1 MTDKNQSMLE
11 NWSKTGQG
19 NDFVNLFPLFS
30 NLSTFTTRTCHF
42 CARAKTRKM
51 KFSSPWPGLKGF
63 KIIDRTP
70 LILSQRVVKFPLR
83 AFSIRS
89 LLLCMDAKV
98 VNLISPAISKQSRP
112 PFLSTRYSLLT
123 LRPRQHFAAGG
134 GFIHSE
140 IASFRSCV
148 WKKLSGK
155 SGTFYLEVTLFKKP
169 RFQNVFCP
177 GSKTKRLAFSNSSG
191 LKSVFEK
198 FRFLDGLVWTVGLT
212 VEIKLSFQ
220 TPSAEC

>member
-1 MTDKNQSMLE
+1 MLE
-11 NWSKTGQG
+11 NWSKTGQR

-83 AFSIRS
+83 AFYIRS

-112 PFLSTRYSLLT
+112 PFLSTRSSLLT

-148 WKKLSGK
+148 WKNCQGNPAHFILRSPFSK
-155 SGTFYLEVTLFKKP
+155 SP
-169 RFQNVFCP
+169 VF
-177 GSKTKRLAFSNSSG
+177 RMFS
-191 LKSVFEK
+191 V
-198 FRFLDGLVWTVGLT
+198 
-212 VEIKLSFQ
+212 
-220 TPSAEC
+220 